1 MVDCLFV
8 YGTLR
13 GAFDNP
19 WARKLREEAAFG
31 GSATLRGS
39 IFRIAHYPGF
49 RHDPDG
55 EVQGELW
62 RMTDPVATLA
72 ALDGYEG
79 LQYER
84 VLVCVSTGESAWIY
98 RYASQPDAATRIASG
113 DFCAP

>member
-1 MVDCLFV
+1 VVDCLFV

-19 WARKLREEAAFG
+19 WARKLRAEAAFG
-31 GSATLRGS
+31 GSATVRGS

-49 RHDPDG
+49 REIPDG

-62 RMTDPVATLA
+62 RMTDPAGTLTG
-72 ALDGYEG
+72 LDDYEG
-79 LQYER
+79 PEYER
-84 VLVCVSTGESAWIY
+84 VLVRVSTGETAWIY
-98 RYASQPDAATRIASG
+98 RYSSPRAPATRIASG